1 MINGLEKHYITR
13 IMKKIVE
20 YIPVFLAI
28 LFLQSCESNLK
39 DVQRIYKT
47 SFVPSGEAD
56 SINLKYTDS
65 GRVKSILQSLKM
77 IDYSTAKNPFVEF
90 PRAVLVTLIDAN
102 GNKTIV
108 VADKAI
114 SYKKTEVI
122 DLIGNVKI
130 KTYDGKVLETNQ
142 LYFDQKNEW
151 FFTEEAFTFKDAD
164 GSFLQGIGIDFSK
177 DFKVFNMQNNNGEV
191 NNM

>member
-20 YIPVFLAI
+20 CIAFLFAV
-28 LFLQSCESNLK
+28 LSLQSCESNLK

-47 SFVPSGEAD
+47 SFVPTGEAD

-77 IDYSTAKNPFVEF
+77 IDYATAKNPFVEF
-90 PRAVLVTLIDAN
+90 PKAVLVTLIDAN

-151 FFTEEAFTFKDAD
+151 FFTDEAFIFKEAD

-177 DFKVFNMQNNNGEV
+177 DFKIFNMQNNNGEKI
-191 NNM
+191 NM

>member
-1 MINGLEKHYITR
+1 MINGSEKHYITR

-20 YIPVFLAI
+20 FIAFLLAV

-39 DVQRIYKT
+39 EVQRIYKT
-47 SFVPSGEAD
+47 SFVPTGEAD

-90 PRAVLVTLIDAN
+90 PKAVLVTLIDAN

-130 KTYDGKVLETNQ
+130 KTYDGKVLATNQ

-177 DFKVFNMQNNNGEV
+177 DFKIFNMQNNNGEV

>member
-1 MINGLEKHYITR
+1 MINGSEKHYIIK
-13 IMKKIVE
+13 IMRKGVG
-20 YIPVFLAI
+20 YIAFLLAI

-47 SFVPSGEAD
+47 SFVPTGEAD

-90 PRAVLVTLIDAN
+90 PKSVLVTLIDAN
-102 GNKTIV
+102 GNKTTVI
-108 VADKAI
+108 ADKAI

-130 KTYDGKVLETNQ
+130 QTYDGKVLETNQ

-151 FFTEEAFTFKDAD
+151 FFTEEVFTFRDAD
-164 GSFLQGIGIDFSK
+164 GSFLQGLGIDFSK
-177 DFKVFNMQNNNGEV
+177 DFKIFNMQNNNGEV

>member
-1 MINGLEKHYITR
+1 MINGSEKHYITR

-20 YIPVFLAI
+20 YIAVFLAI

-39 DVQRIYKT
+39 EVQRIYKT
-47 SFVPSGEAD
+47 SFVPTGEAD

-90 PRAVLVTLIDAN
+90 PKAVLVTLIDAN

-130 KTYDGKVLETNQ
+130 QTYDGKVLVTNQ

-177 DFKVFNMQNNNGEV
+177 DFKIFNMQNNNGEV

>member
-1 MINGLEKHYITR
+1 MRKG
-13 IMKKIVE
+13 VE
-20 YIPVFLAI
+20 YIAFLLVI

-39 DVQRIYKT
+39 EVQRIYKT
-47 SFVPSGEAD
+47 AFVPTGEAD

-65 GRVKSILQSLKM
+65 GKVKSILQSLKM
-77 IDYSTAKNPFVEF
+77 IDYATAKNPFVEF
-90 PRAVLVTLIDAN
+90 PKAVLVTLFDTN
-102 GNKTIV
+102 GNKTTV

-130 KTYDGKVLETNQ
+130 QTYDGKILQTNQ

-151 FFTEEAFTFKDAD
+151 FFTEEPFTFKDAD